1 MTTGLACF
9 VDKTKVILGG
19 SYGALVIILVFV
31 FLFSPEKLDILH
43 QTSQTNSNFFDQFN
57 GRNSQL
63 SLADLFAKSDDGVV
77 KIIVRK
83 SNDSSTER
91 DIGSGIVYDTSGH
104 IITNNHVVER
114 AQKINVLF
122 HDGKSYTANIV
133 GIDPYAD
140 LAVVKVSADS
150 SVLDPLPLGNS
161 ADLRIGDEVAAIGNP
176 FGLSGSMT
184 QGIISQLGRL
194 LNPPD
199 SSFSIPNVIQ
209 TDTPI
214 NPGNSGGPLLNM
226 QGEVIGITTA
236 IQSGTGEFSGVGFAI
251 PSNTM
256 KKIIPV
262 LIHTG
267 HYKHPWL
274 GISGISIDPDL
285 ASILKLPVSSGF
297 MIEGVVPKSPA
308 DIAGLRGYKENKTID
323 GTKYEIGGDIVTGVD
338 GKPIKQIEDILNY
351 LQDNK
356 TVGDKITLEIIRD
369 GKKMDLSLTLQ
380 ERPSQT

>member
-1 MTTGLACF
+1 LSKTTA
-9 VDKTKVILGG
+9 ILGG
-19 SYGALVIILVFV
+19 AYGTLVIILVFI
-31 FLFSPEKLDILH
+31 FLFSPGKFDILNQASH
-43 QTSQTNSNFFDQFN
+43 TNSNFLDQLN
-57 GRNSQL
+57 PKNHEL
-63 SLADLFAKSDDGVV
+63 SLADIFAKSDDGVV
-77 KIIVRK
+77 QIIVRK

-91 DIGSGIVYDTSGH
+91 DIGSGIVYDASGH
-104 IITNNHVVER
+104 IITNNHVVES
-114 AQKINVLF
+114 AQKISVVF
-122 HDGKSYTANIV
+122 HSGKSYNANVV
-133 GIDPYAD
+133 GTDPYAD
-140 LAVVKVSADS
+140 LAVVKVDADASA
-150 SVLDPLPLGNS
+150 LYPLSLGNS

-184 QGIISQLGRL
+184 QGIVSQLGRL

-256 KKIIPV
+256 KKIVPV
-262 LIHTG
+262 LIETG

-274 GISGISIDPDL
+274 GISGVSIDFDL
-285 ASILKLPVSSGF
+285 ASTLQLPVSSGF
-297 MIEGVVPKSPA
+297 LIEGVVPNSPA
-308 DIAGLRGYKENKTID
+308 AIAGLHGATENKTID

-338 GKPIKQIEDILNY
+338 ENPIKQIEDILDY

-356 TVGDKITLEIIRD
+356 NVGDKITLEIIRD
-369 GKKMDLSLTLQ
+369 GKKMDVSLTLQ
-380 ERPSQT
+380 ERPAQT

>member
-1 MTTGLACF
+1 MSKTTA
-9 VDKTKVILGG
+9 ILGG
-19 SYGALVIILVFV
+19 TYGALVIILVFV
-31 FLFSPEKLDILH
+31 FLISPGKFDIVH
-43 QTSQTNSNFFDQFN
+43 QTTQPNSNFFNQIN
-57 GRNSQL
+57 VKNNQL

-77 KIIVRK
+77 QIIVRK

-104 IITNNHVVER
+104 IITNNHVVEN
-114 AQKINVLF
+114 AQKISVVF
-122 HDGKSYTANIV
+122 HGGKSYIASVV
-133 GIDPYAD
+133 GTDPYAD
-140 LAVVKVSADS
+140 LAVVKVNADT
-150 SVLDPLPLGNS
+150 SVLNPLPLGNS

-194 LNPPD
+194 LNPPN

-226 QGEVIGITTA
+226 QGQVIGITTA

-251 PSNTM
+251 PSNTI

-262 LIHTG
+262 LIDTG
-267 HYKHPWL
+267 HYRHPWL

-285 ASILKLPVSSGF
+285 ASTLQLPVSSGF
-297 MIEGVVPKSPA
+297 LIETVIHNSPA
-308 DIAGLRGYKENKTID
+308 DIAGLRGYSQNKTID
-323 GTKYEIGGDIVTGVD
+323 GTKYEIGGDIITGVD
-338 GKPIKQIEDILNY
+338 GNSISQIEDILNY
-351 LQDNK
+351 LQEKK
-356 TVGDKITLEIIRD
+356 TVGDKITLQIIRD
-369 GKKMDLSLTLQ
+369 GKKMDVILTLQ
-380 ERPSQT
+380 ERPAETQ

>member
-1 MTTGLACF
+1 LS
-9 VDKTKVILGG
+9 KTVAILGG

-31 FLFSPEKLDILH
+31 FLFSPGKFDILH
-43 QTSQTNSNFFDQFN
+43 QTSQTSSNLFDQIN
-57 GRNSQL
+57 VKNNQL
-63 SLADLFAKSDDGVV
+63 SLADLFAKSNDGVV
-77 KIIVRK
+77 QIIVRK

-104 IITNNHVVER
+104 IITNNHVVES
-114 AQKINVLF
+114 AQKISVVF
-122 HDGKSYTANIV
+122 HGGKSYIASVV
-133 GIDPYAD
+133 GTDPYAD
-140 LAVVKVSADS
+140 LAVVKVNANA
-150 SVLDPLPLGNS
+150 SVLNPLPLGNS

-194 LNPPD
+194 LNPPN

-226 QGEVIGITTA
+226 QGQVIGITTA
-236 IQSGTGEFSGVGFAI
+236 IQSATGEFSGVGFAI
-251 PSNTM
+251 PSNTI

-262 LIHTG
+262 LIDTG

-285 ASILKLPVSSGF
+285 ANILQLPVSSGF
-297 MIEGVVPKSPA
+297 MIENVVHNSPA
-308 DIAGLRGYKENKTID
+308 YIAGLHGYSQNKTID
-323 GTKYEIGGDIVTGVD
+323 GTKYEIGGDIITGVD
-338 GKPIKQIEDILNY
+338 GNPIKQIEDILNY
-351 LQDNK
+351 LQEKK
-356 TVGDKITLEIIRD
+356 TVGDKITLQIIRD
-369 GKKMDLSLTLQ
+369 GKKMDVSLTLQ
-380 ERPSQT
+380 ERPAET